1 MIVTIPA
8 KVSHAERKRIFTRAT
23 ILDTA
28 ARLIIEHPKSDFS
41 MRDLAEAAG
50 MAVTTLFSHFG
61 SKGGVL
67 RGLIDRL
74 IDEIEEGYDK
84 RSGTLDSAI
93 DRLFVMAEVGVEVVL
108 ARPAFSKRILGSLL
122 ADSEDHVFTEL
133 KRQTNY
139 IWMKALGDGVPLIAD
154 VKTLWSVLVPE
165 QLTITF
171 RGALA
176 VWIAEKVPDDQFRRL
191 VVNSVLITLLGFIQT
206 EDTERLFARALL

>member
-1 MIVTIPA
+1 MIATTPA

-23 ILDTA
+23 ILDA
-28 ARLIIEHPKSDFS
+28 ATRLIIDHPKSDFS
-41 MRDLAEAAG
+41 MRELAEAAG

-74 IDEIEEGYDK
+74 IDEIEEDYDK
-84 RSGTLDSAI
+84 RSGKISSAI

-139 IWMKALGDGVPLIAD
+139 VWTKSLGDGLPLTAD
-154 VKTLWSVLVPE
+154 ASTLWSVLIPE
-165 QLTITF
+165 QLTIAF

-176 VWIAEKVPDDQFRRL
+176 VWIAEKVPDEQFRRL
-191 VVNSVLITLLGFIQT
+191 VSNSVVLTLLGFVRP
-206 EDTERLFARALL
+206 EDKGKLLARAT